1 MGKLMLERVIATLKA
16 AGFRTQRAYPAQSM
30 PAITGVVAAA
40 CLDSVD
46 YTMEAT
52 TVKVEILC
60 PVSLGAAVCED
71 AAIEAGAAMQAA
83 GMFCRVEG
91 ITFNGKTGLFSV
103 AVLASTAKLA
113 DQLGNMPFKIGAVVQ
128 NYVVTFT
135 AERQVSKDAS
145 QVEDAPWT
153 VRLEQFFPFGAK
165 EDTDPSGNMFT
176 LTNGSEVYH
185 GCCWASQKRV
195 TEAAGTRQIREGTA
209 MSRTVL

>member
-1 MGKLMLERVIATLKA
+1 MVEQVISTLKA
-16 AGFRTQRAYPAQSM
+16 AGFRTQRAYPGEIM
-30 PAITGVVAAA
+30 PEITGVVAAV
-40 CLDSVD
+40 CLESVD
-46 YTMEAT
+46 YTIEAT

-60 PVSLGAAVCED
+60 PMSLGAAVCED
-71 AAIEAGAAMQAA
+71 AATEAGAAMQAA

-91 ITFNGKTGLFSV
+91 VVFNGRTGLFS
-103 AVLASTAKLA
+103 AAALASTAKLA
-113 DQLGNMPFKIGAVVQ
+113 DQIGNMPFKIGAVVQ

-135 AERQVSKDAS
+135 AERQVSQDTS

-165 EDTDPSGNMFT
+165 EDTDPSGNTFT

-185 GCCWASQKRV
+185 GCCWVSQKRV